1 MTSQTETPD
10 IVERLGDKAHC
21 NDWYLRQ
28 QAAAEIERLRSEL
41 AKHQWRDISTKP
53 PFVECEERGLYHDAG
68 GGLFCFRPTH
78 WQPLPS
84 PPGENDG

>member
-1 MTSQTETPD
+1 MSKTETPD

-41 AKHQWRDISTKP
+41 AKHQWRTTEKGFI
-53 PFVECEERGLYHDAG
+53 
-68 GGLFCFRPTH
+68 
-78 WQPLPS
+78 
-84 PPGENDG
+84 